1 MTTPSISP
9 IDIEHL
15 QKIRSSVSEFISTC
29 ASRLDKKGNLVLDIA
44 PQDWEG
50 ARKHFVNSEVKTLDI
65 DLNSKADYIAD
76 ITKLNVDI
84 IPSDYFDF
92 VLCTEV
98 LEHTLNPF
106 KAADEIY
113 RILKPGGFVG
123 ITVPLNFRIHG
134 PTPDCWRFTKYG
146 LESVLAQFRNI
157 EISEIESDRFLFPIQ
172 YRVIAQK

>member
-1 MTTPSISP
+1 MTQQTVSP

-15 QKIRSSVSEFISTC
+15 QKIRISVSEFIHIC
-29 ASRLDKKGNLVLDIA
+29 ASRFDKKGNIILDIA

-50 ARKHFVNSEVKTLDI
+50 ARKHFINTEIKTLDI
-65 DLNSKADYIAD
+65 DPKSNADYIAD
-76 ITKLNVDI
+76 ITQANHNI

-134 PTPDCWRFTKYG
+134 PLPDCWRFTRYG
-146 LESVLAQFRNI
+146 LESVLSHFKNI
-157 EISEIESDRFLFPIQ
+157 EITEIESERFLFPIQ